1 MVALGIDVQFIR
13 PGRPTDHAIVER
25 THQTMARQALQGQ
38 SWADQEALWEALDER
53 RGILNTEMPT
63 RLFGGCTPVQ
73 AHPAASHSG
82 RPYRPEWEEELLD
95 VDRVYRYLAGC
106 RWFRQVKPNGRIK
119 IGGYQYYLGL
129 RLAGAAVTITFD
141 QEAGVLL
148 CQPENKPIAVAVPI
162 QGISASELMGELSTI
177 TRMPAYQLALPLSA
191 AATRQQSY
199 VACFTGTN

>member
-1 MVALGIDVQFIR
+1 LVAAR
-13 PGRPTDHAIVER
+13 PFRRTPPPPTPGDH
-25 THQTMARQALQGQ
+25 
-38 SWADQEALWEALDER
+38 
-53 RGILNTEMPT
+53 TE
-63 RLFGGCTPVQ
+63 
-73 AHPAASHSG
+73 
-82 RPYRPEWEEELLD
+82 PEWEEELLD

-141 QEAGVLL
+141 QEAEVLL